1 MEHLIAD
8 SGIHFISREIEFNP
22 SEPLILNNG
31 RTLKYTFYDGIDF
44 LEGTRIFDL
53 MYYHNEE
60 GKYIPLGELQTA
72 DRAIVRRPNGRE
84 ELDESGLPVMTPGY
98 PTTLFTTY
106 NDDDE
111 DLISINSLQ
120 SFRVKDPAD
129 SRTQV
134 AAFDLL
140 LDKWLPMPMFYKEVD
155 GITSNLP
162 LGWCR
167 MKMTKIGEGD
177 KKGVCKYR
185 LVWAFDT
192 QLGEDELSI
201 LRPYINREE
210 SDSVEF
216 CLCNKADL
224 YMTFDARLGS
234 KQVTIPEVMVARGII
249 ATSELYRRTVTTA
262 QAAVAPD
269 AYQRITK
276 KKQEANIKFLIQQ
289 ANLRKSELK
298 NNSVKEFV
306 RMLKQIND
314 DREGLNLENVEVSAY
329 ASPDGG
335 FSINDKLANQRQ
347 KVSEQYVNQELKKI
361 KMNANVDAK
370 YTAQDWEGF
379 QELVKASNIQDKD
392 IILRVLA
399 MYKDP
404 QEREQQIK
412 NISSAFR
419 ELADGILPQLRR
431 SRLIINYETIGRS
444 DEQILDQIKADPKKL
459 SAEELL
465 YGAAL
470 KETPAEQEAVYK
482 LATTVYPNDAR
493 AYNNLATLAYA
504 RGDYEAAKSLLA
516 QALRID
522 AKLPEA
528 KANQGLLALQGG
540 DVKTAELLIASATDA
555 NGLSEI
561 MGNLNLAKGNYA
573 QAEQD
578 FGDISSNSAALAQI
592 LNKNYAAAESTLKH
606 VKQADA
612 VTDYLKAIT
621 YYRMGNTTDAKTA
634 LQQATGKDQQLA
646 KYAETDLEVKQ

>member
-1 MEHLIAD
+1 MMQNKKILLLTVVSTMLFTSCSKLGPLSADNFTVSPNPLETQKGTVPATINGHFPAKYMNKKAVVTIIPELRYANGERVKGSTATFQGENVNDNNQVIAYQ
-8 SGIHFISREIEFNP
+8 SGGNY
-22 SEPLILNNG
+22 
-31 RTLKYTFYDGIDF
+31 TLKTNFAY
-44 LEGTRIFDL
+44 
-53 MYYHNEE
+53 
-60 GKYIPLGELQTA
+60 A
-72 DRAIVRRPNGRE
+72 D
-84 ELDESGLPVMTPGY
+84 
-98 PTTLFTTY
+98 
-106 NDDDE
+106 
-111 DLISINSLQ
+111 
-120 SFRVKDPAD
+120 
-129 SRTQV
+129 
-134 AAFDLL
+134 
-140 LDKWLPMPMFYKEVD
+140 
-155 GITSNLP
+155 
-162 LGWCR
+162 
-167 MKMTKIGEGD
+167 
-177 KKGVCKYR
+177 
-185 LVWAFDT
+185 
-192 QLGEDELSI
+192 
-201 LRPYINREE
+201 
-210 SDSVEF
+210 
-216 CLCNKADL
+216 CNKADL

-306 RMLKQIND
+306 RML
-314 DREGLNLENVEVSAY
+314 
-329 ASPDGG
+329 
-335 FSINDKLANQRQ
+335 KLANQRQ